1 MGIKER
7 IMVEWENTNLMAKKR
22 KLNSTNPKYKKEEKT
37 KQYKRILHK
46 EVKGCKIYM
55 LYEIL

>member
-1 MGIKER
+1 MAIKDI
-7 IMVEWENTNLMAKKR
+7 IMVLWENTMAKKR

-46 EVKGCKIYM
+46 ELKRCKIY
-55 LYEIL
+55 LLHEIL

>member
-1 MGIKER
+1 
-7 IMVEWENTNLMAKKR
+7 MAKKR

-46 EVKGCKIYM
+46 ELKRCKIY
-55 LYEIL
+55 LLHEIL